1 MDRFGA
7 DAGEGRS
14 PALMGRQ
21 FVAESQDLTYNGPGC
36 PTRDMYGNSASVP
49 KPVEAK
55 KPVSL
60 RPLGQPPSTSVDRL
74 ECTTKS
80 TRLFVHSNGL
90 ETDLIFPALFHRFR
104 LLPNDLG
111 RSLGD
116 GQNGSRCPYG
126 FLVYDVL
133 TETPYALAMAIE
145 RRWFFA
151 AVEFLVLKKRAG
163 LRVGR
168 EKPVRRRSGHGS

>member
-1 MDRFGA
+1 
-7 DAGEGRS
+7 
-14 PALMGRQ
+14 
-21 FVAESQDLTYNGPGC
+21 
-36 PTRDMYGNSASVP
+36 MYGNSASVP

-133 TETPYALAMAIE
+133 TETRYSLTNQFKSAICYKNGRLAALESDEDM
-145 RRWFFA
+145 
-151 AVEFLVLKKRAG
+151 
-163 LRVGR
+163 
-168 EKPVRRRSGHGS
+168 EKFWISLYQLQYGEANE